1 MPNSTYKSVTI
12 DLDKNMLICS
22 TQLVGL
28 REIVEVFSPDETTG
42 NSSIT
47 SIGRILEKV
56 DDPNIFVVRGTFEGH
71 EAIGKE
77 YALGEKFMFRVLK
90 KSLSGIKRRKFKEQS
105 QIVDWERDENTKERR
120 VVRAKTG
127 TVRKK
132 SKRK

>member
-1 MPNSTYKSVTI
+1 MYKSVTI
-12 DLDKNMLICS
+12 DVDKNMLLCS

-28 REIVEVFSPDETTG
+28 KEIVEVFSPDEMPG
-42 NSSIT
+42 NLSIT
-47 SIGRILEKV
+47 SIGRILEKIA
-56 DDPNIFVVRGTFEGH
+56 DPNIFVVRGTFEGH

-77 YALGEKFMFRVLK
+77 YSLGEKFMFRILK
-90 KSLSGIKRRKFKEQS
+90 KSLSGVKRRKFKEQS

-132 SKRK
+132 SKRKS

>member
-1 MPNSTYKSVTI
+1 MTNRYKSVTI
-12 DLDKNMLICS
+12 DLDKNMLLCS

-28 REIVEVFSPDETTG
+28 KEIVEVFSPDETSSNT
-42 NSSIT
+42 SIT
-47 SIGRILEKV
+47 SIGRILEKIS
-56 DDPNIFVVRGTFEGH
+56 DPNIFVVRGTFEGH